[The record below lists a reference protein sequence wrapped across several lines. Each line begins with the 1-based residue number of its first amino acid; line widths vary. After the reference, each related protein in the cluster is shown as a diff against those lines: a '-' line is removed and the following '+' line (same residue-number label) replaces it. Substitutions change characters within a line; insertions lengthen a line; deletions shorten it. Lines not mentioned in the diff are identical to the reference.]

1 MNGRTVQIDSSGFLY
16 FIDSTGK
23 RTYLNGPM
31 AGRTVDPSTVSTST
45 NSNTLVT
52 PGISTGQIFIYQDNQ
67 GTFVL
72 NSDNS
77 RKYLSLFQ
85 SNTAS
90 GQFIYRDQSGSNYI
104 VYVDQNGFKY
114 TKNSDNTRNYMTGFS
129 NNILNT

>member
-16 FIDSTGK
+16 VIDSTGK

-31 AGRTVDPSTVSTST
+31 AGRTVDPSSTSSSST
-45 NSNTLVT
+45 NSNSFVT

-67 GTFVL
+67 GTFIL
-72 NSDNS
+72 NVDE

-85 SNTAS
+85 SNTAN

-104 VYVDQNGFKY
+104 VYVD
-114 TKNSDNTRNYMTGFS
+114 
-129 NNILNT
+129 

>member
-16 FIDSTGK
+16 VVDSTGK

-31 AGRTVDPSTVSTST
+31 AGRTVDPSSTLTPST
-45 NSNTLVT
+45 NSNSLVI

-67 GTFVL
+67 GTFIL
-72 NSDNS
+72 NSDNN
-77 RKYLSLFQ
+77 RRYLSLFQ

-104 VYVDQNGFKY
+104 VYVD
-114 TKNSDNTRNYMTGFS
+114 
-129 NNILNT
+129 

>member
-1 MNGRTVQIDSSGFLY
+1 
-16 FIDSTGK
+16 
-23 RTYLNGPM
+23 
-31 AGRTVDPSTVSTST
+31 VSTST

-85 SNTAS
+85 SN
-90 GQFIYRDQSGSNYI
+90 
-104 VYVDQNGFKY
+104 K
-114 TKNSDNTRNYMTGFS
+114 
-129 NNILNT
+129 